1 MGFFKPIRLIIEM
14 KLSSMKTLRILLFF
28 ILTQSVI
35 AQTVITNEPNTVKNQ
50 FKKLYKNS
58 NNYQIYKVVKKN
70 AFLSLQKNILDS
82 IKIIKEDAVSK
93 QLKINQQQKSI
104 TSLQTKIDT
113 LNSNLSVSIDKEDAF
128 SFIGIPL
135 NKGTYNTILWSI
147 IGILLIGLAFF
158 IYRFNNSN
166 SVTKEIKNLLTDVE
180 LELEQYKRNSIDKEQ
195 KLRRQLQDV
204 VNKQRGVN

>member
-1 MGFFKPIRLIIEM
+1 M
-14 KLSSMKTLRILLFF
+14 KLSSMKTLRIFLFF

-35 AQTVITNEPNTVKNQ
+35 AQTTITNEPNTVKNQ

-82 IKIIKEDAVSK
+82 IKIIKEDAASK
-93 QLKINQQQKSI
+93 QLKINEQQKSI

-113 LNSNLSVSIDKEDAF
+113 LNSDLSVSIDKEDAF
-128 SFIGIPL
+128 SFVGISL

-166 SVTKEIKNLLTDVE
+166 SVTKETKILLTDVE

-195 KLRRQLQDV
+195 KLRRQLQDEI
-204 VNKQRGVN
+204 NKQRGVN

>member
-1 MGFFKPIRLIIEM
+1 LGFFKPIRLNIEM
-14 KLSSMKTLRILLFF
+14 KFSSMKTLRILFIF
-28 ILTQSVI
+28 ILTQSAI
-35 AQTVITNEPNTVKNQ
+35 AQTTTVKNQ

-82 IKIIKEDAVSK
+82 IKTIKKDANLK
-93 QLKINQQQKSI
+93 QLKINEQQKSI
-104 TSLQTKIDT
+104 TSLQTRIDT
-113 LNSNLSVSIDKEDAF
+113 LNSELSVSIEKEDAF

-147 IGILLIGLAFF
+147 IGILLLGLAFF

-166 SVTKEIKNLLTDVE
+166 SVTKETKDLLADVE
-180 LELEQYKRNSIDKEQ
+180 LDFEQYKRNSIDKEQ
-195 KLRRQLQDV
+195 KLRRQLQDE

>member
-1 MGFFKPIRLIIEM
+1 
-14 KLSSMKTLRILLFF
+14 MKTLRILLFF

>member
-1 MGFFKPIRLIIEM
+1 
-14 KLSSMKTLRILLFF
+14 MKTLRIFLFF

-35 AQTVITNEPNTVKNQ
+35 AQTTIINEPNTVKNQ
-50 FKKLYKNS
+50 FKKLYKSS

-82 IKIIKEDAVSK
+82 IKTIKEDAVTK
-93 QLKINQQQKSI
+93 QLKINEQQKSI
-104 TSLQTKIDT
+104 TSLRTKIDT
-113 LNSNLSVSIDKEDAF
+113 LNSELSVSINKEDAI

-147 IGILLIGLAFF
+147 IGILLVGLAFF

-166 SVTKEIKNLLTDVE
+166 SVTKETKNLLTDIE

-195 KLRRQLQDV
+195 KLRRQLQDEI
-204 VNKQRGVN
+204 NKQRGVN

>member
-1 MGFFKPIRLIIEM
+1 
-14 KLSSMKTLRILLFF
+14 MKTLRILLFF

-35 AQTVITNEPNTVKNQ
+35 AQTTIINEPNTVKNQ

-82 IKIIKEDAVSK
+82 IKIIKEDAISK
-93 QLKINQQQKSI
+93 QLKINEQQKSI
-104 TSLQTKIDT
+104 TSLQTKINT
-113 LNSNLSVSIDKEDAF
+113 LNSDLSVSIDKEDAF
-128 SFIGIPL
+128 SFIGISL

-166 SVTKEIKNLLTDVE
+166 SVTKETKNLLTDVE

-195 KLRRQLQDV
+195 KLRRQLQDEI
-204 VNKQRGVN
+204 NKQRGVN

>member
-1 MGFFKPIRLIIEM
+1 
-14 KLSSMKTLRILLFF
+14 MKTLRIFLFF

-35 AQTVITNEPNTVKNQ
+35 AQTTITNEPNTVKNQ

-82 IKIIKEDAVSK
+82 IKIIKEDAASK
-93 QLKINQQQKSI
+93 QLKINEQQKSI

-113 LNSNLSVSIDKEDAF
+113 LNSDLSVSIDKEDAF
-128 SFIGIPL
+128 SFVGISL

-166 SVTKEIKNLLTDVE
+166 SVTKETKILLTDVE

-195 KLRRQLQDV
+195 KLRRQLQDEI
-204 VNKQRGVN
+204 NKQRGVN

>member
-1 MGFFKPIRLIIEM
+1 
-14 KLSSMKTLRILLFF
+14 MKTLRILLFF

-35 AQTVITNEPNTVKNQ
+35 AQTTIINEPNTVKNQ

-82 IKIIKEDAVSK
+82 IKIIKEDAISK
-93 QLKINQQQKSI
+93 QLKINEQQKSI
-104 TSLQTKIDT
+104 TSLRTKIDT
-113 LNSNLSVSIDKEDAF
+113 LNSELSVSIDKEDAI

-147 IGILLIGLAFF
+147 IGILLVGLAFF

-166 SVTKEIKNLLTDVE
+166 SVTKETKNLLTDIE

-195 KLRRQLQDV
+195 KLRRQLQDEI
-204 VNKQRGVN
+204 NKQRGVN

>member
-1 MGFFKPIRLIIEM
+1 M
-14 KLSSMKTLRILLFF
+14 KLSSMKTLRIFLFF

-35 AQTVITNEPNTVKNQ
+35 AQTTITNEPNTVKNQ

-70 AFLSLQKNILDS
+70 TFLSLQKNILDS
-82 IKIIKEDAVSK
+82 IKIIKEDAASK
-93 QLKINQQQKSI
+93 QLKINEQQKSI

-113 LNSNLSVSIDKEDAF
+113 LNSDLSVSIDKEDAF
-128 SFIGIPL
+128 SFVGISL

-166 SVTKEIKNLLTDVE
+166 SVTKETKILLTDVE

-195 KLRRQLQDV
+195 KLRRQLQDEI
-204 VNKQRGVN
+204 NKQRGVN

>member
-1 MGFFKPIRLIIEM
+1 
-14 KLSSMKTLRILLFF
+14 MKTLRILFIF
-28 ILTQSVI
+28 ILTQSAI
-35 AQTVITNEPNTVKNQ
+35 AQTTTVKNQ

-82 IKIIKEDAVSK
+82 IKTIKKDANLK
-93 QLKINQQQKSI
+93 QLKINEQQKSI
-104 TSLQTKIDT
+104 TSLQTRIDT
-113 LNSNLSVSIDKEDAF
+113 LNSELSVSIEKEDAF

-147 IGILLIGLAFF
+147 IGILLLGLAFF

-166 SVTKEIKNLLTDVE
+166 SVTKETKDLLADVE
-180 LELEQYKRNSIDKEQ
+180 LDFEQYKRNSIDKEQ
-195 KLRRQLQDV
+195 KLRRQLQDE

>member
-35 AQTVITNEPNTVKNQ
+35 AQTTIINEPNTVKNQ

-82 IKIIKEDAVSK
+82 IKIIKEDAISK
-93 QLKINQQQKSI
+93 QLKINEQQKSI

-113 LNSNLSVSIDKEDAF
+113 LNSDLSVSIDKEDAF
-128 SFIGIPL
+128 SFIGISL

-166 SVTKEIKNLLTDVE
+166 SVTKETKNLLTDVE

-195 KLRRQLQDV
+195 KLRRQLQDEI
-204 VNKQRGVN
+204 NKQRGVN

>member
-1 MGFFKPIRLIIEM
+1 
-14 KLSSMKTLRILLFF
+14 MKTLRILLFF

-35 AQTVITNEPNTVKNQ
+35 AQTTIINEPNTVKNQ

-82 IKIIKEDAVSK
+82 IKIIKEDAISK
-93 QLKINQQQKSI
+93 QLKINEQQKSI

-113 LNSNLSVSIDKEDAF
+113 LNSDLSVSIDKEDAF
-128 SFIGIPL
+128 SFIGISL

-166 SVTKEIKNLLTDVE
+166 SVTKETKNLLTDVE

-195 KLRRQLQDV
+195 KLRRQLQDEI
-204 VNKQRGVN
+204 NKQRGVN